1 MRPPPNRSGSDQH
14 VEECGRSDWRAD
26 RKIRCGTCGCN
37 RRIAYPKRQRIG
49 AADRRQWHRPART
62 TRADFEPYVTT
73 RKTGSGL
80 GLAIVKKILE
90 EHGAT
95 IEFADNPGGGTVV
108 TTVFP
113 ETLFATDIHSS
124 SAPFPAAA
132 DE

>member
-1 MRPPPNRSGSDQH
+1 ML
-14 VEECGRSDWRAD
+14 
-26 RKIRCGTCGCN
+26 
-37 RRIAYPKRQRIG
+37 RIADNGTGLPEQRERI
-49 AADRRQWHRPART
+49 
-62 TRADFEPYVTT
+62 FEPYVTT